1 MSRPRS
7 HLSIDSQADVGI
19 RGYRSIAGR
28 WGGGVLIGL
37 AFQAV
42 GHDEEE
48 THKEEGLI
56 RILSEVS
63 AMPPKK

>member
-1 MSRPRS
+1 
-7 HLSIDSQADVGI
+7 
-19 RGYRSIAGR
+19 
-28 WGGGVLIGL
+28 VLIGL

-48 THKEEGLI
+48 THKEEGPI